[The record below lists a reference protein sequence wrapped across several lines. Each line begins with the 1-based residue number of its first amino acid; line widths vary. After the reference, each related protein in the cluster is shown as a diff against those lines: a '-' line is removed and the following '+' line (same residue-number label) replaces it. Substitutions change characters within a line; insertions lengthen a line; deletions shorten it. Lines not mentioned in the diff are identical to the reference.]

1 MKVMLKTRFSNAR
14 RGAIIALI
22 ALSASPVTAASALQ
36 LVSQLH
42 PSFAPAGGDG
52 DSGLPIISADGRYVL
67 FASAANNLTLT
78 NNNNSVLPQRL
89 NVFLRDRVNGTTT
102 LVSATLAGTGGGNGD
117 SFPTGISTNGQF
129 ALFESAASDLV
140 ANDTNGANDVFVWDV
155 VNGTMTLVSVS
166 TNGGSANGTSRGS
179 VMTPDGRYVAFVS
192 AASYLVASDTNG
204 IPDVFVRDLQMA
216 TTTLV
221 SVGATSTGATS
232 TNVSSPLLGGSES
245 PGITPDGR
253 YVVFFSTA
261 TNLVPGLTAAG
272 EVYVRDVIGGTMSW
286 ASASA
291 RTLFQLL
298 LGTTNV
304 ISYNVCLSA
313 NGQYVAF
320 EVSSNGLVGA
330 ATRGMV
336 LRYNLASGLTDVV
349 DMNANVPYL
358 SFAAIHTLAMTPDGR
373 FIAFVGND
381 NGTSGTT
388 TAIYLWD
395 GLSDSVTLVSGDLSG
410 DVPTNSLCD
419 LPAVSADGQW
429 VAFISSTTGL
439 TTNALDSDFY
449 FGTNTLGYFHA
460 YLCNVP
466 GGVTQLLDADTN
478 GVGVGVSSTTA
489 PALSADG
496 NVVVFDSA
504 KLLNDNRRLACDV
517 FARDVA
523 AGATDLISARHPAL
537 PSQTP
542 DGISSLTPFSVS
554 SNGQF
559 VAFYSDA
566 DDIVPND
573 TNGYR
578 DVFVRDLVPG
588 TNLLVSVNTNGVSGD
603 GISTAP
609 AISGNGRY
617 VAFTSLAD
625 DLAPGD
631 NNRAQD
637 VFVRDL
643 QAGTTTLVS
652 VSPDGITIGNS
663 NSFSPQIST
672 DGRFVL
678 FHSQASNL
686 AAGSFGTGIENLFL
700 RDLQLGTTY
709 ALTAATSGIGV
720 YAAAMTPDGHWVAF
734 MGMTTGTSVWQL
746 YVWNSQL
753 AARTYTN
760 SSPLSWAPPLVMS
773 ISPNGQKLVYL
784 TTGSWGALKIVD
796 LVAHTTTTVGVSG
809 YFPPQPR
816 TGLQFSSNGLFL
828 AYAELTNNVFG
839 GRNIYLHNFQD
850 GTDLVVSPNFN
861 SPYLTDAGSDSPV
874 ISPDGRYIAYRSAAT
889 NIIAQDFNKAAD
901 VFIYDVSNN
910 ATILVSVNTAGASTA
925 NSYSLRPVFSADGRT
940 LFFQS
945 WASDLAG
952 NDFNNGSDIFALDLT
967 ALPVTIPGGGSTN
980 SSVFYA
986 QLFPAGLVTQYPV
999 VSWPLAAGQ
1008 TYGVQFKTNLTD
1020 PVWQNLSGN
1029 ITFIGD
1035 TGYLSD
1041 QSPAPNQRFY
1051 RIQLN
1056 P

>member
-1 MKVMLKTRFSNAR
+1 MKVMLKTRFSNAL
-14 RGAIIALI
+14 RGAIIVLLALN
-22 ALSASPVTAASALQ
+22 ASPATAASALQ

-42 PSFAPAGGDG
+42 SSFAPPAGGNG
-52 DSGLPIISADGRYVL
+52 DSGLPIVSADGRYVL

-78 NNNNSVLPQRL
+78 NNNNSVLPQRM

-117 SFPTGISTNGQF
+117 SYPTGISTNGQF

-140 ANDTNGANDVFVWDV
+140 ANDTNSANDVFVRDV
-155 VNGTMTLVSVS
+155 IAGTMTLVSVS
-166 TNGGSANGTSRGS
+166 ANGGSANGTSRGS
-179 VMTPDGRYVAFVS
+179 VMTPDGRYMAFVS
-192 AASYLVASDTNG
+192 AASNLVAGDTNG

-272 EVYVRDVIGGTMSW
+272 DVFVRDVIGGMTAW

-320 EVSSNGLVGA
+320 EVSSNGWVGA

-373 FIAFVGND
+373 FIGFVGND

-395 GLSDSVTLVSGDLSG
+395 GLSDTVTLVSGDLSG

-429 VAFISSTTGL
+429 VAFISSATGL
-439 TTNALDSDFY
+439 TTNTLDSDFY

-478 GVGVGVSSTTA
+478 GVGVGVNPTIA
-489 PALSADG
+489 PALSAAG
-496 NVVVFDSA
+496 GIVAFESA
-504 KLLNDNRRLACDV
+504 NLLNDNRRLACDV
-517 FARDVA
+517 FAHDVA

-542 DGISSLTPFSVS
+542 DGISSLTPLSVS

-559 VAFYSDA
+559 VAFCSDA

-588 TNLLVSVNTNGVSGD
+588 TNYLVSVNTNGVSGD

-672 DGRFVL
+672 DGRYVL

-686 AAGSFGTGIENLFL
+686 AAGSFGTGIENLFC
-700 RDLQLGTTY
+700 RDLQTGTTY
-709 ALTAATSGIGV
+709 ALTAAASGIGI
-720 YAAAMTPDGHWVAF
+720 YAAAMTPDGSLVAF
-734 MGMTTGTSVWQL
+734 IGTAYGTTGTKL
-746 YVWNSQL
+746 YVWNSQSVKMI
-753 AARTYTN
+753 YTN
-760 SSPLSWAPPLVMS
+760 SEAFGSTLS

-796 LVAHTTTTVGVSG
+796 LVAHTASTVGVSG

-839 GRNIYLHNFQD
+839 GRNIYLHNFQA